1 MTKTPTRART
11 GKPSEARATFAR
23 PWEPTLVT
31 SDPCALVRF
40 AHDVIQLTDREL
52 AELTGAHEVSVRRW
66 RAPNATTVP
75 RCTEQLDDLRA
86 IIGVLLNSRLLY
98 YDEVGRFLRSRNPD
112 LGYRRPLAL
121 LAQGDREFQRVLKAA
136 ENLLEELDERL
147 TPASSDALGSGVETQ
162 PLPRGMTVVTQ
173 DHERLD
179 PDRRAALGRGGC
191 PSGDGRSG

>member
-1 MTKTPTRART
+1 MSKTPTRALT
-11 GKPSEARATFAR
+11 GNPSEARATFAR

-52 AELTGAHEVSVRRW
+52 AELTGTHEVSVRRW
-66 RAPNATTVP
+66 RAPDATTVP

-98 YDEVGRFLRSRNPD
+98 HDEVGRFLRSRNPD

-147 TPASSDALGSGVETQ
+147 TAASDDAHKSDEEPH
-162 PLPRGMTVVTQ
+162 PLPRGMTAVTP
-173 DHERLD
+173 DHETVD
-179 PDRRAALGRGGC
+179 PDR
-191 PSGDGRSG
+191 PSGTGVRQIPKR